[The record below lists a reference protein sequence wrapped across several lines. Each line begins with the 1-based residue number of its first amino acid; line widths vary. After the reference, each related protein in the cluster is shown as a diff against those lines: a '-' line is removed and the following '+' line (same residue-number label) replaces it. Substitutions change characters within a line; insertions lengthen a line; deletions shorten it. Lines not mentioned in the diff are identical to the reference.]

1 MSPMGDWSWGI
12 IDEFFKRTPQTTKI
26 LKSDCI
32 KLSLL
37 NINFSSTLKFEL
49 TIAHFF
55 IKRLKQTI
63 QALACV
69 WEPIKN

>member
-1 MSPMGDWSWGI
+1 MSPMGGWSWGI

-55 IKRLKQTI
+55 
-63 QALACV
+63 
-69 WEPIKN
+69 